1 MVLKDKVISLSEF
14 EEIPTAALE
23 AKIGKRG
30 IRLLKRINSRSGCE
44 IFCLM
49 HDKVKASQY
58 VGFVRVLGYTIQVV
72 PKVFRDDKPKS
83 LQFLLC
89 LLRYTK
95 KIQVKEHEIGNLGKV
110 KDDFFEILIFLFAK
124 SLREL
129 LRRDFKKMYVVH
141 EENSSFLKGKFL
153 ISENVRR
160 NIFDDSRY
168 CCRFDEFTE
177 NNLMNQIFK
186 YVVLMLI
193 RISGSV
199 SNKKLLEDILIYLC
213 DVQLLNIT
221 CADID
226 RIHFTHLNRAY
237 EPLVNLCRLFLE
249 NMSIR
254 FSASKLETFVF
265 MFDMNRL
272 FEEFV
277 FEFIKSNR
285 SKIFVSGDDPIIF
298 VKDQMPLG
306 KLFGEFKM
314 RGDVLI
320 QCGSGEKLLLDT
332 KYKVLDDDFIHGG
345 LSQSDFYQMFAY
357 STSQEQRYRDII
369 LLYPCRETVEDSSVS
384 KVLRHILENKEIS
397 RVHVK
402 TVSLPKIFDAQKNRI
417 DENAMV
423 SELNKALMIE
433 WKMVQVS

>member
-1 MVLKDKVISLSEF
+1 MVLKNKVISLSEF
-14 EEIPTAALE
+14 EEIPLSELE
-23 AKIGKRG
+23 VKIGKRG

-44 IFCLM
+44 IFRLL
-49 HDKVKASQY
+49 HDRVKASHY

-72 PKVFRDDKPKS
+72 PKVFGEDKPDN
-83 LQFLLC
+83 LHFLLC
-89 LLRYTK
+89 LLRYTR

-124 SLREL
+124 ALREL
-129 LRRDFKKMYVVH
+129 LRRDFKKTYVVR
-141 EENSSFLKGKFL
+141 EENSPFLKGKFL

-177 NNLMNQIFK
+177 NNLMNQLFK
-186 YVVLMLI
+186 YVVSMLI
-193 RISGSV
+193 RISRSV

-213 DVQLLNIT
+213 DVELVNIT

-226 RIHFTHLNRAY
+226 RIHFTRLNNSY

-277 FEFIKSNR
+277 FEFVRRNR
-285 SKIFVSGDDPIIF
+285 SKLFIGGENEVVF
-298 VKDQMPLG
+298 VKDQIYIG
-306 KLFGEFKM
+306 KLFDEFKM
-314 RGDVLI
+314 RGDILI
-320 QCGSGEKLLLDT
+320 KDSSGRLILLDT
-332 KYKVLDDDFIHGG
+332 KYKTLDSYALHGR
-345 LSQSDFYQMFAY
+345 LSQADFYQMFTY
-357 STSQEQRYRDII
+357 STSQEQKYEDVI
-369 LLYPCRETVEDSSVS
+369 LLYPSNEEVAEPFTDKELRHVIAGKETVKIHV
-384 KVLRHILENKEIS
+384 RTIS
-397 RVHVK
+397 L
-402 TVSLPKIFDAQKNRI
+402 TKIF
-417 DENAMV
+417 NAEKKSINETAMIE
-423 SELNKALMIE
+423 ELNKAFMLPSANL
-433 WKMVQVS
+433 VLR